1 MPSAAYLAISGGIFH
16 DCMVHDIDLMTY
28 VLGEWPVEVFTSANA
43 FSPEIHKLQDYDNVV
58 STFKFASGTDHT
70 YICLLRI
77 LCMHSHGPLPWTVL
91 FEKKKENLQN

>member
-1 MPSAAYLAISGGIFH
+1 
-16 DCMVHDIDLMTY
+16 MVHDIDLMTY

-70 YICLLRI
+70 Y
-77 LCMHSHGPLPWTVL
+77 S
-91 FEKKKENLQN
+91 

>member
-43 FSPEIHKLQDYDNVV
+43 FSPEINKLQDYDNVV

-70 YICLLRI
+70 YICHTYRVSDI
-77 LCMHSHGPLPWTVL
+77 IML
-91 FEKKKENLQN
+91 FFKFWF